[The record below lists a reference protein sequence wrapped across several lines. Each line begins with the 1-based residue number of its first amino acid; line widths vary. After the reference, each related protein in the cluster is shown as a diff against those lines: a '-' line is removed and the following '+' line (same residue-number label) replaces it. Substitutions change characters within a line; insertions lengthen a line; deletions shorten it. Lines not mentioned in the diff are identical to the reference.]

1 MHRAKVAR
9 EKENSMSYANS
20 QRFSI
25 AGFALACA
33 ITLAINGSL
42 LLGFDHLAQ
51 SADATA
57 ANTVSPLAG
66 TALRD
71 GSVTPA

>member
-1 MHRAKVAR
+1 
-9 EKENSMSYANS
+9 MSYANS

-33 ITLAINGSL
+33 ITLALNGSL

-57 ANTVSPLAG
+57 ANSVNPLAG
-66 TALRD
+66 A
-71 GSVTPA
+71 VTHDEQVTL